1 MFVEDNLNFKINK
14 IYYLFNSIKTVPKGL
29 SFVDLKESNIN
40 ILLKFNAKLKAQQLK
55 SVVEQIISNNY
66 GDVFLE
72 Y

>member
-14 IYYLFNSIKTVPKGL
+14 IYYLFNSIKTVPKGF

>member
-55 SVVEQIISNNY
+55 SVVAQIISNNY